1 MKRIFSLS
9 AVLLGVLF
17 MLSSCSKYEEGPLL
31 SLKSKEARLVGTL
44 VVDQVLK
51 NGVENTDMMEFMDN
65 MEFTFEKGGT
75 GNMKA
80 IYTWGGMEVTAVDD
94 LEWQFSDDE
103 TKLLVRTKGEDDTV
117 WSDWEE
123 STILRLTSDELWTQE
138 YDDYEDQWEYHFV
151 EK

>member
-17 MLSSCSKYEEGPLL
+17 MLSSCSKYEEGPMI
-31 SLKSKEARLVGTL
+31 SIQSKEARVAGTYTL
-44 VVDQVLK
+44 VQAYK
-51 NGVENTDMMEFMDN
+51 NGLENPDKVEFYENTTYLYNED
-65 MEFTFEKGGT
+65 GT
-75 GNMKA
+75 GEKQYKESS
-80 IYTWGGMEVTAVDD
+80 IIVTTEF
-94 LEWQFSDDE
+94 EWEFSDDE
-103 TKLLVRTKGEDDTV
+103 TKLLVRTKGEDDTD